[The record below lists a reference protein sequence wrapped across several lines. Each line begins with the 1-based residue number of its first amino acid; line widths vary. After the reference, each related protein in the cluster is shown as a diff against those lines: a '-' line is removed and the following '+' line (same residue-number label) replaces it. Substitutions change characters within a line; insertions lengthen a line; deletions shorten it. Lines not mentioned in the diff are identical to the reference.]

1 MNFDPNMMNPE
12 MMKNMMESFSQM
24 SDDQLASIM
33 SSMGKILNI
42 IRWIN
47 LGINMDPKTIRQFA
61 DQFKNAKDEDFE
73 NLKNQYAVTNM
84 IKSTKI

>member
-33 SSMGKILNI
+33 SSMGKIRKYNS
-42 IRWIN
+42 IN
-47 LGINMDPKTIRQFA
+47 EFRNKPGPQNNQTIRRS
-61 DQFKNAKDEDFE
+61 
-73 NLKNQYAVTNM
+73 
-84 IKSTKI
+84 I